1 MTLYSEDG
9 QCFIDLEDSLTVE
22 DTEELHK
29 ELIPFLEKDQEFF
42 VHGIDLKKFDTAGL
56 QLIVSLKKYADQ
68 HKKTFQMSLGNK
80 EDQLIDFYGL
90 TYYFKESI
98 I

>member
-9 QCFIDLEDSLTVE
+9 QCFIDLEDSLTIE
-22 DTEELHK
+22 GIEELHK

-42 VHGIDLKKFDTAGL
+42 VHGIDLKEFDTAGL
-56 QLIVSLKKYADQ
+56 QLIIALKKYADQ
-68 HKKTFQMSLGNK
+68 YKKTFQMSLGNK
-80 EDQLIDFYGL
+80 EEQLIDFYGL
-90 TYYFKESI
+90 TSFFKESI

>member
-68 HKKTFQMSLGNK
+68 NKKTFQMSLGNK

-90 TYYFKESI
+90 TSYFKESI

>member
-9 QCFIDLEDSLTVE
+9 QCFIDLEDSLTIE
-22 DTEELHK
+22 SIEELHK

-42 VHGIDLKKFDTAGL
+42 VHGIDLKEFDTAGL
-56 QLIVSLKKYADQ
+56 QLIIALKKYADQ
-68 HKKTFQMSLGNK
+68 YKKTFQMSLGNK
-80 EDQLIDFYGL
+80 EEQLIDFYGL
-90 TYYFKESI
+90 TSFFKESI